1 MEKLITRDKA
11 KVILASIAII
21 ALALGVVIA
30 FFVVPGGTTAEEV
43 IQDSIAIKT
52 HAQICMLVGVAS
64 SVVWYK
70 MED

>member
-11 KVILASIAII
+11 RVILASIAIL

-30 FFVVPGGTTAEEV
+30 FFVVPGGNTAEEV

-52 HAQICMLVGVAS
+52 HAQICMLVGVVSFAI
-64 SVVWYK
+64 WYK
-70 MED
+70 LED

>member
-1 MEKLITRDKA
+1 MEKLLTRDKV
-11 KVILASIAII
+11 KVILAGIAIL

-52 HAQICMLVGVAS
+52 HAQICMLVGVVSFA
-64 SVVWYK
+64 VWYK

>member
-11 KVILASIAII
+11 RVILASAAIL
-21 ALALGVVIA
+21 ALALGVAIA

-52 HAQICMLVGVAS
+52 HAQICMLVGVVSFAI
-64 SVVWYK
+64 WYK
-70 MED
+70 LED

>member
-1 MEKLITRDKA
+1 MEKLPKRDGV
-11 KVILASIAII
+11 KVMLASAAI
-21 ALALGVVIA
+21 LTLVLGLTLA

-52 HAQICMLVGVAS
+52 HAQICMLVGVVSFA
-64 SVVWYK
+64 VWYK